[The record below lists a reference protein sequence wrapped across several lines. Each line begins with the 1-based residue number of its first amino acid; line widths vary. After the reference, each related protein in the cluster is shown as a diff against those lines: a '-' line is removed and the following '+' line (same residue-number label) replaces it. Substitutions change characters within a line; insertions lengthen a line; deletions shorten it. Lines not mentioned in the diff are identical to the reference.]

1 MRAVM
6 SADPSFIL
14 GVLNRTRD
22 THIGMLPVG
31 WLPRLRWQ
39 HVISTSEDG
48 TASLSKMDSPRFPT
62 VCVRSRRLPAPADD
76 DDEGEDEI
84 SNISSSHFVLGKK
97 PRRRVETLAP
107 PPPRWSEGGATEC
120 EWKRKRG
127 DEILKCKIPHIW
139 GIDKNHHRYILF
151 FYILVFFFF
160 SSFLVCISLFICAS
174 I

>member
-62 VCVRSRRLPAPADD
+62 VCVRSRRLPAPAAD

-107 PPPRWSEGGATEC
+107 PPPRWSEGGGQRSVNGNGKE
-120 EWKRKRG
+120 EMR
-127 DEILKCKIPHIW
+127 
-139 GIDKNHHRYILF
+139 F
-151 FYILVFFFF
+151 
-160 SSFLVCISLFICAS
+160 
-174 I
+174 